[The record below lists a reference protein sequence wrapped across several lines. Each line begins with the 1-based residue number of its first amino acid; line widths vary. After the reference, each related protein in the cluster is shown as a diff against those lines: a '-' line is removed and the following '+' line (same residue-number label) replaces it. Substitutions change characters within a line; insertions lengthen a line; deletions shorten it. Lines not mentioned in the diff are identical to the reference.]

1 MDSFPF
7 CPNPHCIW
15 HSLSPPSQWLRR
27 KGFYFTKAFGRVK
40 RFQCKA
46 CGTTFSSQT
55 YSLCYYLKKRLCLT
69 DIAQR
74 LSAGESLRAMGRN
87 LGVAPKTIQNRLERL
102 SRQAMA
108 FHAEALRHYRG
119 RDELCIDGMVSFD
132 ISQYFVSEIPI
143 AITAHSQFILDFSHA
158 SRKRSGTM
166 TESQKQKAARLYQE
180 VLLERGAV
188 SRSFKDMVCSALRTQ
203 PPSRFHP
210 LILITDEKPE
220 YQRVLHRWK
229 EYRAQ
234 TEDTRIIHHTVW
246 SKLPRTVNNPLFA
259 SNYIERELRK
269 DMAAHHRETVCF
281 NRNVANGMLRLGLY
295 FMQHNYSK
303 PFRIG
308 AEQDKAAGTHAE
320 AAGIGSEI
328 VARYV
333 EYLTGGIRWFLSNS
347 SLSETMKK
355 TWMKN
360 WKTPGKQG
368 PERVAK
374 YVLA

>member
-7 CPNPHCIW
+7 CPNPHCSW
-15 HSLSPPSQWLRR
+15 HTLSPPSQWLRC
-27 KGFYFTKAFGRVK
+27 KGFYSTKAFGRVK

-55 YSLCYYLKKRLCLT
+55 FSLSYYVKKGLCLA

-108 FHAEALRHYRG
+108 FHAEALRYYRG
-119 RDELCIDGMVSFD
+119 RDELCVDGVVSFD
-132 ISQYFVSEIPI
+132 VSQYFVSEIPI

-166 TESQKQKAARLYQE
+166 TEWQKKKAARLYQE

-188 SRSFKDMVCSALRTQ
+188 SRSFKDMVRSALRAQ

-220 YQRVLHRWK
+220 YRRVLCRWK
-229 EYRAQ
+229 EYCTQ
-234 TEDTRIIHHTVW
+234 TEDSRIIHHTVW
-246 SKLPRTVNNPLFA
+246 SKLPRTFHNPLFA

-269 DMAAHHRETVCF
+269 DMASHHRETVCF

-295 FMQHNYSK
+295 LMHHNYSK

-308 AEQDKAAGTHAE
+308 VEQGKPKGTHAE
-320 AAGIGSEI
+320 AAGIRSTI

-333 EYLTGGIRWFLSNS
+333 ENLTGGIRRFLSNS
-347 SLSETMKK
+347 SLSETMEK
-355 TWMKN
+355 TWMKG
-360 WKTPGKQG
+360 WKTPGKQE
-368 PERVAK
+368 PEQVAK